1 MSESPNQAEVLIVG
15 GGLIGLCS
23 AHYLH
28 EAGYRVRVL
37 ERREAVGLETSFANS
52 GMVTPSMSD
61 PWNAPGVHRTI
72 LKYLGRAE
80 APMLLRPGAIGHY
93 LGWGLKFLRH
103 SAPARFEPAMRAN
116 FKLSAYSLQQLK
128 ALRASLGL
136 EYEQRIA
143 GTMKVFRDQAGMDQA
158 LADCEKLQQFGLRY
172 RLLDRAAALALEPVL
187 GGNAESIVGALQFP
201 DDETG
206 DAQLFCQQLQR
217 SLATR
222 GVQFSFNDAVQRL
235 QIEQGA
241 IRAVHSSSGVHACSK
256 LVVAAAGWSPKLLAG
271 SGVRVWIKP
280 VKGYSVTVPL
290 EDASLMPGR
299 SIIDNEMHAAVTPL
313 ARRLRLAG
321 TAEFAGWN
329 PTLDPARIKNLWN
342 MLESVNPALAQAVDR
357 GAARNWCGFRPMSAD
372 GNPYIGATRIKGLYL
387 NSGHGYLG
395 WTQSAGSGALLTQ
408 QLGGA
413 EPEIDDQPYRV
424 ARG

>member
-116 FKLSAYSLQQLK
+116 FKLSAYSLQRLQ
-128 ALRASLGL
+128 ALRTSLGL
-136 EYEQRIA
+136 EYEHRSA
-143 GTMKVFRDQAGMDQA
+143 GTLKVFRDQAGMDQA

-187 GGNAESIVGALQFP
+187 AGNAGSIVGALQFP

-206 DAQLFCQQLQR
+206 DAQLFC
-217 SLATR
+217 SNCSA
-222 GVQFSFNDAVQRL
+222 AWP
-235 QIEQGA
+235 
-241 IRAVHSSSGVHACSK
+241 RAACSS
-256 LVVAAAGWSPKLLAG
+256 VSMMMSNGCRSTTARSARCTAAAAYTPAASWWSPPRAGRRNCWPAAAYG
-271 SGVRVWIKP
+271 SG
-280 VKGYSVTVPL
+280 S
-290 EDASLMPGR
+290 S
-299 SIIDNEMHAAVTPL
+299 
-313 ARRLRLAG
+313 
-321 TAEFAGWN
+321 
-329 PTLDPARIKNLWN
+329 
-342 MLESVNPALAQAVDR
+342 Q
-357 GAARNWCGFRPMSAD
+357 
-372 GNPYIGATRIKGLYL
+372 
-387 NSGHGYLG
+387 
-395 WTQSAGSGALLTQ
+395 
-408 QLGGA
+408 
-413 EPEIDDQPYRV
+413 
-424 ARG
+424 

>member
-172 RLLDRAAALALEPVL
+172 RLLDRAAALVD
-187 GGNAESIVGALQFP
+187 ALQKAGA
-201 DDETG
+201 DEADVLVVRGT
-206 DAQLFCQQLQR
+206 
-217 SLATR
+217 SLACR
-222 GVQFSFNDAVQRL
+222 SAWVKWKRL
-235 QIEQGA
+235 
-241 IRAVHSSSGVHACSK
+241 S
-256 LVVAAAGWSPKLLAG
+256 SPKRRMWAYARSSKPKTAISKQLL
-271 SGVRVWIKP
+271 P
-280 VKGYSVTVPL
+280 P
-290 EDASLMPGR
+290 PGWR
-299 SIIDNEMHAAVTPL
+299 
-313 ARRLRLAG
+313 
-321 TAEFAGWN
+321 
-329 PTLDPARIKNLWN
+329 
-342 MLESVNPALAQAVDR
+342 DR
-357 GAARNWCGFRPMSAD
+357 CSM
-372 GNPYIGATRIKGLYL
+372 K
-387 NSGHGYLG
+387 
-395 WTQSAGSGALLTQ
+395 
-408 QLGGA
+408 
-413 EPEIDDQPYRV
+413 
-424 ARG
+424 

>member
-1 MSESPNQAEVLIVG
+1 MTADAEPFLSSRFIRVSRQTHSELAAHSTPCAYDVTDRASPATFSLGVVLRCARIGRRVVLCGELTLPVEAADSGGRRPG
-15 GGLIGLCS
+15 GGRPQQRLKLFAFEE
-23 AHYLH
+23 AHQRPDPL
-28 EAGYRVRVL
+28 L
-37 ERREAVGLETSFANS
+37 E
-52 GMVTPSMSD
+52 
-61 PWNAPGVHRTI
+61 
-72 LKYLGRAE
+72 
-80 APMLLRPGAIGHY
+80 
-93 LGWGLKFLRH
+93 
-103 SAPARFEPAMRAN
+103 
-116 FKLSAYSLQQLK
+116 
-128 ALRASLGL
+128 
-136 EYEQRIA
+136 
-143 GTMKVFRDQAGMDQA
+143 
-158 LADCEKLQQFGLRY
+158 LADE
-172 RLLDRAAALALEPVL
+172 L
-187 GGNAESIVGALQFP
+187 GVRS
-201 DDETG
+201 
-206 DAQLFCQQLQR
+206 